1 MGKTDLLHIEN
12 SLSSINS
19 LDTDYL
25 AEVVAATLIEEGVS
39 PDNIQIARLGSARM
53 KVGKDIEKVR
63 MEYSPDDEINDCLRI
78 YVNRE
83 GLYDVLPEGVFFLG
97 IDLLE
102 STDIKKVVHQVR
114 QYRKEEMAIR
124 RFFSVFED
132 EIDRTLVQMQL
143 LERRVDRKNVYPDFT
158 NVFTAYWP
166 VIRQL
171 SLEQATL
178 FMRIIP
184 IIHKIRGNRRKI
196 TKALSLILGLP
207 VTLSHVLSSRKC
219 AGIPAFG
226 QARLGESLVIGSE
239 FRSGGYDTCITVHNI
254 PRNRISEFLDNGKS
268 RCILLELIDML
279 FAADTEVK
287 IKLDVVST
295 EKMCI
300 ISNDAST
307 ASHLGVDAY
316 L

>member
-1 MGKTDLLHIEN
+1 MAKTDLLHIEN
-12 SLSSINS
+12 ALSSINS

-25 AEVVAATLIEEGVS
+25 AEVVAATLVEEGVS
-39 PDNIQIARLGSARM
+39 PDNIQITRLGSARM

-78 YVNRE
+78 YVNRD

-114 QYRKEEMAIR
+114 QYRKEEIEIR

-158 NVFTAYWP
+158 NVFTAYWS

-196 TKALSLILGLP
+196 TKALSLIIGLP

-239 FRSGGYDTCITVHNI
+239 FRSGGYDTCVTVHDI
-254 PRNRISEFLDNGKS
+254 PRNRISEFLGNGKS

-279 FAADTEVK
+279 FAADMEVK
-287 IKLDVVST
+287 IKLNVVST
-295 EKMCI
+295 EKTCI

>member
-1 MGKTDLLHIEN
+1 MAKTDLLHIEN

-25 AEVVAATLIEEGVS
+25 AEVVAATLVEEGVS

-114 QYRKEEMAIR
+114 QYRKEEMEIR

>member
-1 MGKTDLLHIEN
+1 MGKIGLSHIES

-39 PDNIQIARLGSARM
+39 PDSIQITRLGSSRM
-53 KVGKDIEKVR
+53 KVGKDIENVR

-102 STDIKKVVHQVR
+102 STDIKKVVNQVR
-114 QYRKEEMAIR
+114 QYRKEEMEIR
-124 RFFSVFED
+124 KFFSVFED
-132 EIDRTLVQMQL
+132 EIDRTIVQMQL

-184 IIHKIRGNRRKI
+184 IIHKIRGNEHKI

-207 VTLSHVLSSRKC
+207 VTLTHVLNRKKC
-219 AGIPAFG
+219 GSFPAFG
-226 QARLGESLVIGSE
+226 QARLGETLVIGTE
-239 FRSGGYDTCITVHNI
+239 FRSGRYDTCITVHNI
-254 PRNRISEFLDNGKS
+254 FPYLIPTGSLPSRIF
-268 RCILLELIDML
+268 R
-279 FAADTEVK
+279 T
-287 IKLDVVST
+287 DV
-295 EKMCI
+295 
-300 ISNDAST
+300 
-307 ASHLGVDAY
+307 
-316 L
+316 

>member
-1 MGKTDLLHIEN
+1 MLHIEN

-25 AEVVAATLIEEGVS
+25 AEVIAATLVAEGVS

-53 KVGKDIEKVR
+53 KVGKDIENVR

-102 STDIKKVVHQVR
+102 STDIKKVVNQVR
-114 QYRKEEMAIR
+114 QYRKEEMEIR
-124 RFFSVFED
+124 KFFSVFED

-143 LERRVDRKNVYPDFT
+143 LERRVDRKNVYPDFA

-178 FMRIIP
+178 FMRIVP
-184 IIHKIRGNRRKI
+184 IIHKIRGNQRKI
-196 TKALSLILGLP
+196 SKALSLILGLP
-207 VTLSHVLSSRKC
+207 VTLSHVLSRRKC
-219 AGIPAFG
+219 ACIPAFG

-239 FRSGGYDTCITVHNI
+239 FRSGGYDTCVTVHSI
-254 PRNRISEFLDNGKS
+254 PRNRISEFLANGKS
-268 RCILLELIDML
+268 RYILLELIDML
-279 FAADTEVK
+279 FTADTEVK
-287 IKLDVVST
+287 IKLNVVSA

-316 L
+316 I

>member
-25 AEVVAATLIEEGVS
+25 AEVVAATLVEEGVS

-114 QYRKEEMAIR
+114 QYRKEEMEIR

-184 IIHKIRGNRRKI
+184 IIYKIRGNRRKI